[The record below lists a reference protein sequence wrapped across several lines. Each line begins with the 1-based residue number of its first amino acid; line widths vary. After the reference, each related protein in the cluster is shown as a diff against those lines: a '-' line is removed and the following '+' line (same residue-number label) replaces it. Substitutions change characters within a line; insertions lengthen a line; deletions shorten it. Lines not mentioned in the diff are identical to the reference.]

1 MTLPEPHLPEGPDA
15 DLPGQVDG
23 KPVDGKARAGWILF
37 DAAMQPWFTLV
48 TTFVFGPYVVSALAP
63 SAAEGQAMWGY
74 AAGVAGLAVAFLSP
88 PLGAIADAAGPRKP
102 WIAGLGIV
110 MAVCAIGLWYAE
122 PRVPYGLPLALV
134 LFAIGTVAAEMAGV
148 FNNAMMPS
156 LAPADRLG
164 RLSAHGWASGY
175 LAAIVTI
182 VIAIGFMVGSPDT
195 GLTLFGLEP
204 VFDLDPV
211 EREGD
216 RAVGLFTAFWFAF
229 LVLPLFFFTPDK
241 PRVMRLGRAIETGM
255 ADLVRGLRA
264 LRKDK
269 ALFTFLIAH
278 MIYADGLVA
287 LFAFGGIYGTGVFG
301 WSITEVGLFG
311 ILLTITGFIG
321 ALIGGPLEDRLGA
334 KPVILTA
341 LTMLTLASFL
351 VVSLSP
357 GSVLFVV
364 PVSAGGEGL
373 FSSLPEQ
380 LYLVLGGLMGA
391 AAGPLQA
398 SSRALLAR
406 LAPKDAQARTFGLF
420 ALSGKVT
427 SFVGPWAVATVTAL
441 TLDQRAGVSVLIAF
455 FVIGAIVLTRVPA
468 TAPRSRPS

>member
-1 MTLPEPHLPEGPDA
+1 MTLPEPHVPEGSDS
-15 DLPGQVDG
+15 DRPGRVLERSVTG
-23 KPVDGKARAGWILF
+23 TGRAGWVLF
-37 DAAMQPWFTLV
+37 DAAMQPWFTLI

-63 SAAEGQAMWGY
+63 SAAEGQALWGY
-74 AAGVAGLAVAFLSP
+74 AAGFAGLAVALLSP

-102 WIAGLGIV
+102 WIAGLGLI
-110 MAVCAIGLWYAE
+110 MAVCAFGLWFAE
-122 PRVPYGLPLALV
+122 PRVPYGLTLALV

-156 LAPADRLG
+156 LASADRLG
-164 RLSAHGWASGY
+164 RLSAHGWAAGY

-182 VIAIGFMVGSPDT
+182 VIAIGFMVGSPET
-195 GLTLFGLEP
+195 GRTLFGFDP
-204 VFDLDPV
+204 VFGLDPMQ
-211 EREGD
+211 REGD
-216 RAVGLFTAFWFAF
+216 RAVGPFTVLWFCV
-229 LVLPLFFFTPDK
+229 LVLPLFLFTPDK
-241 PRVMRLGRAIETGM
+241 PPVMRIGRAVETGL
-255 ADLVRGLRA
+255 ADLMRGLRA
-264 LRKDK
+264 LRRDK

-321 ALIGGPLEDRLGA
+321 ALIGGPLEDRVGA

-341 LTMLTLASFL
+341 LAVLTLASL
-351 VVSLSP
+351 AVVSLSP
-357 GSVLFVV
+357 GRVLFVV
-364 PVSAGGEGL
+364 PVDMGESGL

-380 LYLVLGGLMGA
+380 LYLALGGLMGA

-406 LAPKDAQARTFGLF
+406 LAPQDAQARTFGLF

-455 FVIGAIVLTRVPA
+455 FVVGALILMRVQ
-468 TAPRSRPS
+468 APDRLKRSS